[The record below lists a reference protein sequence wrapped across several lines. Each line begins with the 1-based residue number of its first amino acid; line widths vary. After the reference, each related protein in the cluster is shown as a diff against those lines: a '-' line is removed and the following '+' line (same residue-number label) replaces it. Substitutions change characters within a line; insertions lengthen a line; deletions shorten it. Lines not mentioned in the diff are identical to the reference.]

1 MFTALRIYPHI
12 ILQSFH
18 FVDIQED
25 VETIDRMIADGEAT
39 YNKWRHPDP
48 YIGKFHFDLMLLKT
62 RILTTPLEQWKT
74 M

>member
-1 MFTALRIYPHI
+1 M

-48 YIGKFHFDLMLLKT
+48 YIGKFHFDFTLLT
-62 RILTTPLEQWKT
+62 IGILATLLE
-74 M
+74 